1 MFHLKE
7 QNGQVNYIMMAGKD
21 IVQHHTPLSTATWA
35 CEHRLPTQ
43 EAIAGHPEYCIH
55 SGEFFFE
62 GTWDAPKRKRK
73 KDEVCE

>member
-1 MFHLKE
+1 MFHFKE

-21 IVQHHTPLSTATWA
+21 IVQHHIPLSTATLT
-35 CEHRLPTQ
+35 CERRPPTQ

-55 SGEFFFE
+55 SGAFFFE
-62 GTWDAPKRKRK
+62 ETWDKPRKRK

>member
-35 CEHRLPTQ
+35 CEHRPPAQ

-55 SGEFFFE
+55 SGAFFFE
-62 GTWDAPKRKRK
+62 GTWDRQKRRK